1 MSVTTQ
7 TAIEIQ
13 CDQCDE
19 QVHLRGQLAQ
29 AIKLLVKAHASHH
42 TARVIGDL
50 ARLALEANLNMADAE
65 WKLARQSDVES
76 IAEVHGC

>member
-7 TAIEIQ
+7 TAIDIQ

-29 AIKLLVKAHASHH
+29 AIKSLVKAHVSHH
-42 TARVIGDL
+42 TAQKIGDP
-50 ARLALEANLNMADAE
+50 AMSDLEANLDAADAV
-65 WKLARQSDVES
+65 WKQARQYYLEHRK
-76 IAEVHGC
+76 AHGC